1 MKQHA
6 FLLLLLM
13 ALLPAASLAQQ
24 THKITIE
31 NGRVFVDGKQITR
44 SELPASLD
52 PTGLKG
58 TFNFWSDDK
67 ALIEIKNHVYEVRDG
82 RLFEAKEQEVES
94 GNIMVFFSSED
105 GAFPLKVF
113 RAEEQGVFAGRDNE
127 PVQLYVRALK
137 NQAQEM
143 DSIRVLFEASSEAN
157 PSSVMVRQMVAQAER
172 TARIAEALPQAQFQA
187 YLHEI
192 QDTDQQ
198 LYSQL
203 RLEHQMEMES
213 QQLAAKLA
221 FARTNRDKQRI
232 RKDLEAKLSEIFDL
246 KQQNRAREVQ
256 QLSMQLEELR
266 SRLRAREDQRDALIE
281 RRIEELL
288 SQHNR

>member
-1 MKQHA
+1 MKQ
-6 FLLLLLM
+6 LLTLLVLSM
-13 ALLPAASLAQQ
+13 TLLPATSLAQQ

-31 NGRVFVDGKQITR
+31 NGRVFVDGRQVTR

-82 RLFEAKEQEVES
+82 RLLEAKEQEVES
-94 GNIMVFFSSED
+94 GNIMVFFSSEND
-105 GAFPLKVF
+105 AFPLKVF
-113 RAEEQGVFAGRDNE
+113 RAEQQGVLVKKDNE
-127 PVQLYVRALK
+127 PVEVYLRALK

-143 DSIRVLFEASSEAN
+143 DSIRVRFESKPDAN
-157 PSSVMVRQMVAQAER
+157 PSVMVREIVAQAER
-172 TARIAEALPQAQFQA
+172 AARIAEALPQAQFQA

-221 FARTNRDKQRI
+221 TARTNRDKQRI
-232 RKDLEAKLSEIFDL
+232 RRDLEAKLSDIFDL

-256 QLSMQLEELR
+256 QLSQQLEDLR
-266 SRLRAREDQRDALIE
+266 TRLRAREDQRSALIE

-288 SQHNR
+288 AMHKR

>member
-1 MKQHA
+1 MKQSF

-13 ALLPAASLAQQ
+13 ALLPAATLAQQ

-31 NGRVFVDGKQITR
+31 NGRVFVDGKQVAR
-44 SELPASLD
+44 SDLPSSLD
-52 PTGLKG
+52 PSGLKG
-58 TFNFWSDDK
+58 TFNFWSDDR
-67 ALIEIKNHVYEVRDG
+67 ALIEIKDHVYEVRDG
-82 RLFEAKEQEVES
+82 RLLEADEKEVES

-105 GAFPLKVF
+105 DAFPLRVF
-113 RAEEQGVFAGRDNE
+113 RAEDQGVLQKRDNE
-127 PVQLYVRALK
+127 PVELYVRALK

-143 DSIRVLFEASSEAN
+143 DSIRVRFEMSSEAN
-157 PSSVMVRQMVAQAER
+157 PSVMVREMVAQAER
-172 TARIAEALPQAQFQA
+172 AARIAEALPQAQFQA

-213 QQLAAKLA
+213 QQLAARLA
-221 FARTNRDKQRI
+221 SARTNADQRRI
-232 RKDLEAKLSEIFDL
+232 HRELEAKLSDIFDL

-256 QLSMQLEELR
+256 QLSQQLDELR
-266 SRLRAREDQRDALIE
+266 ARLKAREDQRDALIE

-288 SQHNR
+288 SQHKR